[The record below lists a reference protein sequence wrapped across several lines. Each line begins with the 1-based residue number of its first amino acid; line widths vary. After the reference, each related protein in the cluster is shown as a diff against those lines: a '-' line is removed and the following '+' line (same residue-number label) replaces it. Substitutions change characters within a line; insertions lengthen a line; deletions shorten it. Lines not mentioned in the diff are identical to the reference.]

1 MILNNGKTKLI
12 EVIENRKRI
21 NTYVIFRILKR

>member
-12 EVIENRKRI
+12 EVIENRKQI